1 MTTSR
6 RASHLVHDELGTPA
20 EMAADCQETGRN
32 LRLGSHLERGLQRAA
47 LAAVATPPS
56 IRFEDYPAEV
66 GKRDIR
72 ISDAAARLANALHL
86 HLD

>member
-32 LRLGSHLERGLQRAA
+32 LRLESHLERGLERAA
-47 LAAVATPPS
+47 RAAVATPPS
-56 IRFEDYPAEV
+56 IRFEDYPTEI
-66 GKRDIR
+66 GKREIR
-72 ISDAAARLANALHL
+72 ISDAAARLANSLHL